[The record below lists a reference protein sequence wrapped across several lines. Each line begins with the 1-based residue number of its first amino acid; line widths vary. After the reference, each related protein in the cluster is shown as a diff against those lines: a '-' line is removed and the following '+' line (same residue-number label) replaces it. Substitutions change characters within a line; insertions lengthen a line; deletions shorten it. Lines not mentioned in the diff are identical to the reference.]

1 MQIPFVVPNLYFVR
15 LVLDGPVL
23 MLLFFV
29 GFFILTLIG
38 SPQELFSTCLP
49 NFYFVR
55 DLCLMGQF

>member
-1 MQIPFVVPNLYFVR
+1 M
-15 LVLDGPVL
+15 LDGPVL

-49 NFYFVR
+49 YFYFVR